1 MIIFDVDNIPNNV
14 AIGIQGENK
23 AKTLFFNIGQWI
35 DQYGDGTV
43 LLLFKR
49 LGESVIYPAEVS
61 KEDNLVRWT
70 ITSTETA
77 KWGKHDA
84 ALVFKIGETIVKS
97 RKFTCCVSQSLTAN
111 TDHAPD
117 PYQSY
122 IDTVITNAQS
132 AEESASAAAAESEAA
147 MVSATAAENSASDA
161 ARSAAAAKDSED
173 SAANYA
179 EIISAFMREPMEIE
193 DKDGNISI
201 SYKEVDDGE

>member
-1 MIIFDVDNIPNNV
+1 MIVFDVDNIPNNV
-14 AIGIQGENK
+14 SIGRQGENK
-23 AKTLFFNIGQWI
+23 AKTLFFNISQWI
-35 DQYGDGTV
+35 EQFGDGTV

-49 LGESVIYPAEVS
+49 GGETVIYPAEVS
-61 KEDNLVRWT
+61 RENNLVKWT
-70 ITSTETA
+70 LTSTETA
-77 KWGKHDA
+77 KIGKHDA
-84 ALVFKIGETIVKS
+84 TLVFMIDETIVKS

-111 TDHAPD
+111 TDHAPA

-132 AEESASAAAAESEAA
+132 AEESASTAATASTAAIA
-147 MVSATAAENSASDA
+147 SATAAAGSASEA

-179 EIISAFMREPMEIE
+179 DIISSFMREPLEIK
-193 DKDGNISI
+193 DTDGNISI